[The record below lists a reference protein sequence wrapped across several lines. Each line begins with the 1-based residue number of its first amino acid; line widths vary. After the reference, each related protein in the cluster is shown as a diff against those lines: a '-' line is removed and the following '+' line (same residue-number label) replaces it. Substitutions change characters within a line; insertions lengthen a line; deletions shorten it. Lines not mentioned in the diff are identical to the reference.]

1 MTESLKMSSCF
12 NLWFHWNN
20 SEKVFFFVT
29 IVSAKH
35 VDGFV
40 RGETLNIF
48 LGILN
53 ESKLHHLFEEEIDN
67 IRRQVIKPVD
77 M

>member
-1 MTESLKMSSCF
+1 MFEPIGSTQITRKKF
-12 NLWFHWNN
+12 YFHH
-20 SEKVFFFVT
+20 VT

-35 VDGFV
+35 VEGFV

-53 ESKLHHLFEEEIDN
+53 ESELDHLFEEEIDN
-67 IRRQVIKPVD
+67 IRREVIKLVD

>member
-1 MTESLKMSSCF
+1 M
-12 NLWFHWNN
+12 
-20 SEKVFFFVT
+20 T

>member
-1 MTESLKMSSCF
+1 M
-12 NLWFHWNN
+12 
-20 SEKVFFFVT
+20 T

-40 RGETLNIF
+40 KGETLNIF

-53 ESKLHHLFEEEIDN
+53 ESELDHLFEEEIDN
-67 IRRQVIKPVD
+67 IRREVIKLVD
-77 M
+77 MWAYRYVLIYFITFL

>member
-1 MTESLKMSSCF
+1 M
-12 NLWFHWNN
+12 
-20 SEKVFFFVT
+20 T

-67 IRRQVIKPVD
+67 IRCQVIKPVD
-77 M
+77 MWAYKYVLIYLITFL

>member
-1 MTESLKMSSCF
+1 M
-12 NLWFHWNN
+12 
-20 SEKVFFFVT
+20 T

-35 VDGFV
+35 VEGFV

-53 ESKLHHLFEEEIDN
+53 ESELDHLFEEEIDN
-67 IRRQVIKPVD
+67 IRREAIKLVD

>member
-1 MTESLKMSSCF
+1 M
-12 NLWFHWNN
+12 
-20 SEKVFFFVT
+20 T

-35 VDGFV
+35 VEGFV

-53 ESKLHHLFEEEIDN
+53 ESELDHLFEEEIDN
-67 IRRQVIKPVD
+67 IRREVIKLVD
-77 M
+77 MWAYGYVLIYFITFL